1 MTAPTPPPLTL
12 GELGA
17 LRAFALTTRAAGG
30 PRLAARLTDL
40 IDALPDDADRPAGA
54 TTEGENPHD
63 CRVDCSGA

>member
-40 IDALPDDADRPAGA
+40 IDALPPTTPPKDAT
-54 TTEGENPHD
+54 TTEGEPQ
-63 CRVDCSGA
+63 